1 MRWRIAAALT
11 LVAGLL
17 AFAGYVFWLQDWKY
31 SLPTPKPQGLQ
42 QIAIGSKPSL
52 PPALARLRRQAGGRP
67 IFLHFFNPDCPCSRF
82 NEDHVQALVRA
93 HRATTAFVAIV
104 EPEGG
109 ELARDA
115 AERAARDFG
124 MEAILDAD
132 GSIGRALGVY
142 STPQAVILNA
152 DGTLFFRGNYNLSRY
167 CADAKTEYA
176 RLALE
181 HAIAHTPYTAPEGAT
196 VAYGCELP
204 ANLHAATGGAQ

>member
-1 MRWRIAAALT
+1 MRWRIAAALS

-42 QIAIGSKPSL
+42 QIAIGSKPPL

-93 HRATTAFVAIV
+93 HRGTTAFVAIV

-124 MEAILDAD
+124 MEAILD
-132 GSIGRALGVY
+132 
-142 STPQAVILNA
+142 A